1 METNLQLQKWKALTQ
16 VTLITTY
23 TSFNGCLLGEK
34 MTRSDRWLG
43 SVQLDCF
50 SVLTPLLG

>member
-43 SVQLDCF
+43 SVQL
-50 SVLTPLLG
+50 